1 MAPKNQMRRERENI
15 FKNQMELLEK
25 NTIYEIENTP
35 GRLDSK
41 LDTAKYK
48 MN

>member
-1 MAPKNQMRRERENI
+1 MVPKNQMRRERENI

-25 NTIYEIENTP
+25 NTIYEIENTL

-41 LDTAKYK
+41 LDTAKDK